1 MNNTENK
8 TTVMG
13 KTIIFK
19 SVPSKLKA
27 LGSRIASISKNATR
41 KMSNWYATH
50 ISDRKFD
57 SMSIENQ
64 KKVLEKFKNY
74 NENKLDN
81 YANDEAE
88 SKLKKQFE
96 YQKNTDEYNANVNRI
111 NGMQNKIDTTDMEEN
126 KIKELESKISELQKR
141 NDDIVKE
148 AEAQKEEIKSKIIED
163 NKSRYDELFS
173 KHENKIADEEYIDA
187 DDDLNE
193 NVSDDINIDRLNK
206 KIDELAENTVRQ
218 AKKGI
223 KSNDNKKNV
232 TNMLNLSN
240 VDEIEKSI
248 GIRITDKTEEISSKL
263 GGIYSKNLD
272 VLLANFKKEM
282 EKSFN
287 SILEA
292 AIKIEMKEN
301 NKLLKVASDKITD
314 LSSKNA
320 ELTKKLTEVST
331 NFENGINKNNSLI
344 HEKKQLEEENTLLVQ
359 QKENLSSEKE
369 KIELA
374 LEQEKK
380 QNADYKTEINM
391 LKSKIQSIESNN
403 SIEIEKTRDNYEKV
417 IKQLK
422 DKIKYSASILSDNDY
437 SNDKEKVVKSDTKN
451 KIDRLNE
458 TKQVISDLSKTYV
471 DAPSYSD
478 EFDLSQF
485 DLSNLF
491 DNSTEVAS
499 SKRK

>member
-1 MNNTENK
+1 MNNTEGK
-8 TTVMG
+8 KTVMG

-19 SVPSKLKA
+19 SVPNKLRA

-50 ISDRKFD
+50 ISDKKFD

-64 KKVLEKFKNY
+64 KKVLEKFENY

-81 YANDEAE
+81 YASEEAE
-88 SKLKKQFE
+88 SKLRKQFE
-96 YQKNTDEYNANVNRI
+96 YQKNTDEFNANENRI
-111 NGMQNKIDTTDMEEN
+111 NRMQSEMDTSDIEEN
-126 KIKELESKISELQKR
+126 KIKELESKITELQKR

-148 AEAQKEEIKSKIIED
+148 TEAQKEKIKSKIIEE
-163 NKSRYDELFS
+163 NKSRYDELLS
-173 KHENKIADEEYIDA
+173 KHENKMANEEYIA
-187 DDDLNE
+187 DDDLTE
-193 NVSDDINIDRLNK
+193 NVSDDINIDKFNK
-206 KIDELAENTVRQ
+206 KIDELAESTVRQ
-218 AKKGI
+218 AKEELKA
-223 KSNDNKKNV
+223 NNNKKDV
-232 TNMLNLSN
+232 SNMLKLSN

-292 AIKIEMKEN
+292 AVKIEMKEN

-320 ELTKKLTEVST
+320 QLTKELTDVST
-331 NFENGINKNNSLI
+331 NFENSINKNNSLI

-359 QKENLSSEKE
+359 QKENLANEKE
-369 KIELA
+369 KIESA

-380 QNADYKTEINM
+380 QNADYITEINT

-417 IKQLK
+417 IKQLR
-422 DKIKYSASILSDNDY
+422 DKIQYSASILSDNDY
-437 SNDKEKVVKSDTKN
+437 SNEKKKVVKSDTKD

-471 DAPSYSD
+471 DVPNYSD

-491 DNSTEVAS
+491 DNSTENVS
-499 SKRK
+499 SKTK